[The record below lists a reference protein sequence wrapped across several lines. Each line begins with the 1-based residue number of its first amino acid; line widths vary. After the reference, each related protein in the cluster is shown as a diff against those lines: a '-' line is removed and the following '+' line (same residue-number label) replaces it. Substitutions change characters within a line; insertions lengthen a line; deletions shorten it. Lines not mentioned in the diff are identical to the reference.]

1 MAAPILLPPLIQ
13 KIILDPSGVKGGAG
27 AYTQSMGKVGKTTGQ
42 VSNQLAT
49 AGGSMNTLAFRAQTA
64 GRTLLK
70 GFALPLLG
78 IGALAVKSFAS
89 FENSMVRIESLVG
102 VSTGGVNRFTEAVK
116 AASIETGRGPQEL
129 AEAMFFIASAG
140 LRGATAMDVLGA
152 SAKAAAL
159 GLGQTKVVADAA
171 TSAVN
176 AYGAENLS
184 GGAAVDVLTAAVR
197 EGKVEANRLA
207 PAIGKAIPVASAMG
221 IQFHEVAAAI
231 AAMTRTGTDA
241 RTSAIQLRQIMQS
254 LLDPSRQA
262 TAAMKEMG
270 IAEGELRRQAE
281 EEGLLSVLK
290 RLRDLAAENADTFAD
305 VFPNIRALAG
315 ALDITGANLQENE
328 QIFAS
333 LANSV
338 GDTDEAFQKYQQT
351 VQFQVTEAMA
361 ELKVAVIDM
370 GEAFRPLVKAFTV
383 AVGVVAALTKAMS
396 NTKFGMAAASMG
408 VLAVVVA
415 GLTIALAKFIQMTAA
430 SSVALA
436 VQAGAATKSATALM
450 FLSKTMGKTP
460 WLLAI
465 GMAFA
470 LGSAL
475 FGLGKSAK
483 KPVEELGE
491 LRGEIKDIKTVGEIS
506 IKPIMDFADAVRDLG
521 AATEELAIAEN
532 FFTAYGELI
541 EKAMEMKGGD
551 AAGAVVGGESL
562 LRMFAGQGDTKA
574 VRGAISAIEDQ
585 LKGELGDDFFS
596 RLFMGTNSQG
606 ASVFLEDEFTKFLT
620 GEDPKATAD
629 RLIGVYA
636 ESVLGSARTVVRDAI
651 DKTGAMRDSAES
663 QGLIP
668 GDWIVGAIELR
679 TDELEKGFVEQASEI
694 NKLLKTGN
702 LPEAIA
708 LYNGLIGKLGEDM
721 GTGPDALTG
730 REHEAAVAVI
740 TDSLMD
746 AMSTADLFKD
756 DFDQGMTSIHDMLT
770 LINSEGIDV
779 FKHSDFAGA
788 QNYVLLAE
796 QYELSLMGVTA
807 ENERLNEAMPD
818 WQVEALALERAAA
831 AVLRL
836 NKAQAATADQ
846 QKGLGKVA
854 DVIAQFETGFAKADA
869 AAKKLDSRF
878 DDFIG
883 RAISMKEAQLDFND
897 SLVGMAEAILE
908 NDGALSSN
916 TQGGRDATRAILE
929 QVGAIRD
936 VGVAMLEQGHD
947 ADTANDAM
955 QTYLASL
962 IATAREAGVS
972 KGQLDALLVDANVNV
987 DTLAFGTL
995 DEKAT
1000 DASQQIHDIAAA
1012 VQNQTGPFVFDQGLG
1027 IGANLME
1034 GVAQGLI
1041 TKKREIIGKTNNV
1054 LEDLVKAV
1062 KHELGISS
1070 PSTVFRDEVGVAM
1083 AQGLVEGF
1091 TKKLV
1096 DDTKIARNAIRDFVD
1111 EAIGITNNQVSSAS
1125 RAISAVIDL
1134 EDAQAALLKTMRD
1147 TTNMET
1153 GGAISRRESLT
1164 GRQLQHRVEEAQR
1177 ALRLGQGHQFD
1188 LEMALLNA
1196 QEALTDFET
1205 NVESGSPV
1213 AKAQLNL
1220 MDAAQEAANA
1230 EAQMRMEG
1238 EAAITAF
1245 TNMAEAVGLAGSALT
1260 LLTTV
1265 DEEEMNV
1272 FEKIF
1277 SQEVQDAIAN
1287 VAAGIGLIN
1296 DELEEVSNSDAA
1308 EDIVEETAV
1317 GGLRSLVPGQEG
1329 YNLTTNEAFQYAN
1342 QHNQHAMGRA
1352 SGPEWQQWYQQ
1363 DNPNTRPGWAQFSG
1377 GPPDTAAQQ
1386 DLAGLGGGYPESR
1399 EGVTTGPITI
1409 QELNVAVTNASAVGS
1424 AVLGTIHD
1432 SIMGRETGTGLGG
1445 PPNTR

>member
-1 MAAPILLPPLIQ
+1 MALKLPDLVQNIVLNPA
-13 KIILDPSGVKGGAG
+13 GVKGGAQVMS
-27 AYTQSMGKVGKTTGQ
+27 QSMGQVAKNTAKTTNQ
-42 VSNQLAT
+42 VHQMS
-49 AGGSMNTLAFRAQTA
+49 GSLNTLAFRAQTA
-64 GRTLLK
+64 GRTMLK

-78 IGALAVKSFAS
+78 IGALAVKSFAQ

-116 AASIETGRGPQEL
+116 SASAETGRGPQEL

-140 LRGATAMDVLGA
+140 LRGATAMDVLRA
-152 SAKAAAL
+152 SSRAAAL
-159 GLGQTKVVADAA
+159 GLGETKVVADAA

-176 AYGAENLS
+176 AYGAENLN

-290 RLRDLAAENADTFAD
+290 RLRDLAAENEDAFAD

-351 VQFQVTEAMA
+351 VQFQVTQAIA
-361 ELKVAVIDM
+361 ELKNAMIDM
-370 GEAFRPLVKAFTV
+370 GEAFRPLIKAFTV

-396 NTKFGMAAASMG
+396 NTQFGAIAASMG
-408 VLAVVVA
+408 VMAAVLG
-415 GLTIALAKFIQMTAA
+415 GLTIALSKFIQMTLA

-436 VQAGAATKSATALM
+436 AQATAAGASQKALIG
-450 FLSKTMGKTP
+450 LSRAMKFTP
-460 WLLAI
+460 WLMAI

-470 LGSAL
+470 LASAL
-475 FGLGKSAK
+475 FGLGKSTK

-506 IKPIMDFADAVRDLG
+506 VKPIMDFADAVRDLG

-541 EKAMEMKGGD
+541 EKAMDMKGGD
-551 AAGAVVGGESL
+551 AAGAVVGGEAL
-562 LRMFAGQGDTKA
+562 LRMFAGHGDTAA

-585 LKGELGDDFFS
+585 LKGQLGDDFFS

-636 ESVLGSARTVVRDAI
+636 ESVLGAAREVVMDAVSAMRQVDESAAQSGGVDDDTFIRGAINARTD
-651 DKTGAMRDSAES
+651 DL
-663 QGLIP
+663 Q
-668 GDWIVGAIELR
+668 
-679 TDELEKGFVEQASEI
+679 KGFKEQAQEI
-694 NKLLKTGN
+694 NKLVKTGN
-702 LPEAIA
+702 LPEAVA

-721 GTGPDALTG
+721 ETTGKLTG
-730 REHEAAVAVI
+730 REHVAAVEVI
-740 TDSLMD
+740 KDSLMD
-746 AMSTADLFKD
+746 AMSHADLFKD
-756 DFDQGMTSIHDMLT
+756 DFNKKVVGEDGLGSFHDMLV

-779 FKHSDFAGA
+779 FKNSDFAGA
-788 QNYVLLAE
+788 KNYVDLAE
-796 QYELSLMGVTA
+796 QYELSLMSVVE

-836 NKAQAATADQ
+836 NKAQSDLVDAQ
-846 QKGLGKVA
+846 QGLGKVA

-883 RAISMKEAQLDFND
+883 RAVSMKEAQLDFND
-897 SLVGMAEAILE
+897 SLTGMAEAILK

-929 QVGAIRD
+929 QIGAIKD

-947 ADTANDAM
+947 ADTTNEAM

-962 IATAREAGVS
+962 VATARAAGVS
-972 KGQLDALLVDANVNV
+972 KGQLDALFEDVNLNV

-995 DEKAT
+995 DEKKT
-1000 DASQQIHDIAAA
+1000 EASQQILDIAAD

-1027 IGANLME
+1027 IGASLMD

-1054 LEDLVKAV
+1054 LEDLVMAV
-1062 KHELGISS
+1062 KHELGISA
-1070 PSTVFRDEVGVAM
+1070 PSTVFRDEVGEAM
-1083 AQGLVEGF
+1083 AKGLIDGF

-1111 EAIGITNNQVSSAS
+1111 EAIGITHNQVSSAS

-1134 EDAQAALLKTMRD
+1134 EEAQANLLKVMRD
-1147 TTNMET
+1147 TTNVET

-1188 LEMALLNA
+1188 LEMSLLDA
-1196 QEALTDFET
+1196 QEALADFEA

-1213 AKAQLNL
+1213 ARAQLNL
-1220 MDAAQEAANA
+1220 MDASMEAANA

-1245 TNMAEAVGLAGSALT
+1245 TNMAEAVGLADSALT

-1296 DELEEVSNSDAA
+1296 DELDEVSTSDAA
-1308 EDIVEETAV
+1308 QGITEVTSV

-1329 YNLTTNEAFQYAN
+1329 HNLTTNEAFQYAN
-1342 QHNQHAMGRA
+1342 QHNQHAMGQA
-1352 SGPEWQQWYQQ
+1352 SGPQWQQWYQQ
-1363 DNPNTRPGWAQFSG
+1363 DNPNTRPGWGQFGGAQ
-1377 GPPDTAAQQ
+1377 GPPDMTSQQ
-1386 DLAGLGGGYPESR
+1386 GA
-1399 EGVTTGPITI
+1399 VTGSITI
-1409 QELNVAVTNASAVGS
+1409 QELNVAVTNASDVGPG
-1424 AVLGTIHD
+1424 VIGTIHD
-1432 SIMGRETGTGLGG
+1432 SIMGRETGSGLGG
-1445 PPNTR
+1445 PPGTR